1 MSLAPALPGGRF
13 DLASGAGR
21 LNIYESG
28 SGPPLL
34 LIHSINAAGSAAEMR
49 PLHGYYV
56 PSRRVFCL
64 ELPGFGMSERSDRP
78 YLPRLMTDAILA
90 AAAEIRARTGG
101 EPFDALAL
109 SLSCE
114 FLCRAA
120 VERPDHFRT
129 LALVSPT
136 GFSGR
141 RELRQPPGTTLGKAW
156 LYRLLRGPDARP
168 GWRLRVYGWL
178 TRPAVIR
185 YFLRR
190 TWGSREIDDE
200 LWRYDIET
208 ARQSGA
214 EFAPLYF
221 LSGHLFSADLHTLYE
236 RLAHP
241 IFLSHGVRGDFTNYR
256 LEGMIANRGNCRLRV
271 YPTGALPYFEVPDLF
286 CSDYDA
292 FLADCPAG

>member
-1 MSLAPALPGGRF
+1 MSLAPALPGNRF

-28 SGPPLL
+28 SGRPLL

-49 PLHGYYV
+49 PLHAHYA
-56 PSRRVFCL
+56 PNRRVFCL

-78 YLPRLMTDAILA
+78 YMPRLMTDAVLA
-90 AAAEIRARTGG
+90 AGAEIRTRTGG
-101 EPFDALAL
+101 EPIDALAL

-114 FLCRAA
+114 FRS
-120 VERPDHFRT
+120 

-141 RELRQPPGTTLGKAW
+141 RDLRRQPETTLGKPW
-156 LYRLLRGPDARP
+156 LYRLLRGPDSKP

-190 TWGSREIDDE
+190 TWGSRAIDE
-200 LWRYDIET
+200 GLWRYDIET
-208 ARQSGA
+208 AGQPGA

-236 RLAHP
+236 RLTHP
-241 IFLSHGVRGDFTNYR
+241 IFMSHGVRGDFTNYR
-256 LEGMIANRGNCRLRV
+256 LEGMIANRANCRLRV
-271 YPTGALPYFEVPDLF
+271 YQTGALPYFEVPDLF
-286 CSDYDA
+286 CSDYDS
-292 FLADCPAG
+292 FLAA